1 MTNPRITGTAGLA
14 CLLLGAGMFLTGVT
28 PGTIW
33 IGIGALSLAGVLM
46 VVTLHLVRKEVA
58 TTTAP
63 ASTEHGPVARRTLAI
78 TVPLCLLGLA
88 AAGVAVAVAE
98 GEARGHAVGHL
109 LTGIVCLAL
118 FAALGRWWRSST
130 NSISATLRGP
140 LLALLWLATAG
151 LFLESLGGA
160 GYDAANE
167 GERIAFLT
175 ALHGIAAL
183 PAALFVLAAPLSLI
197 ALVAV
202 AASRG
207 LARFRSPA

>member
-1 MTNPRITGTAGLA
+1 MKDPRVTGVGGLV
-14 CLLLGAGMFLTGVT
+14 CLLLGAAMFLTGIT

-46 VVTLHLVRKEVA
+46 VVTLHLVRKEIASTA
-58 TTTAP
+58 TP
-63 ASTEHGPVARRTLAI
+63 ASTEQGPASGRVAVAI
-78 TVPLCLLGLA
+78 APLCVLGVA
-88 AAGVAVAVAE
+88 AAGVAIAVAE
-98 GEARGHAVGHL
+98 GEAQGHAVGHL
-109 LTGIVCLAL
+109 LPGLLCLAL
-118 FAALGRWWRSST
+118 FAALARWWRSST
-130 NSISATLRGP
+130 NSIHATLRGP
-140 LLALLWLATAG
+140 LLTLLWLATAG

-167 GERIAFLT
+167 GERIAFLA
-175 ALHGIAAL
+175 ALHGVASPL
-183 PAALFVLAAPLSLI
+183 AALFILAAPLSLI

>member
-1 MTNPRITGTAGLA
+1 MKDLRITGGAGLA
-14 CLLLGAGMFLTGVT
+14 CLVLGAAMFLTGVT

-46 VVTLHLVRKEVA
+46 VVTLHLVRRRFA
-58 TTTAP
+58 TEAP
-63 ASTEHGPVARRTLAI
+63 ASEEQRPSPRRLAVTI
-78 TVPLCLLGLA
+78 APLCVLGLV
-88 AAGVAVAVAE
+88 AAGVAFAVAE

-109 LTGIVCLAL
+109 LPGLLCLSL
-118 FAALGRWWRSST
+118 FAALARWWRSST

-140 LLALLWLATAG
+140 LLALVWLATAG

-167 GERIAFLT
+167 RERIAFLA
-175 ALHGIAAL
+175 ALHGVASPLAAL
-183 PAALFVLAAPLSLI
+183 SLLAAPLSLV
-197 ALVAV
+197 ALAAV

-207 LARFRSPA
+207 LARLRSPS

>member
-1 MTNPRITGTAGLA
+1 
-14 CLLLGAGMFLTGVT
+14 
-28 PGTIW
+28 
-33 IGIGALSLAGVLM
+33 M
-46 VVTLHLVRKEVA
+46 VVTLHLVRKEIA
-58 TTTAP
+58 TTAAP
-63 ASTEHGPVARRTLAI
+63 APGEQGPVARRILAA
-78 TVPLCLLGLA
+78 TAPLCVLGLA

-202 AASRG
+202 AATR
-207 LARFRSPA
+207 